1 LENEFSKE
9 EQSIIEEGDG
19 ILEEVTTVLGR
30 TTETDGNDAKQEA
43 LTEWA
48 KQKGFFEESVEGVSH

>member
-1 LENEFSKE
+1 
-9 EQSIIEEGDG
+9 
-19 ILEEVTTVLGR
+19 LEEVTTVLGR